1 MTTQNHNCSVTL
13 SAWFK
18 IHDTLHEDLTVLT
31 ENEDTEELL
40 KSKWQTHKVFPMGS
54 PNSPC
59 TWLQRMTVNIKQQQL
74 DKNVFLDHA
83 KSSFQTWEKTAS
95 MLSVE
100 FHNPLISSA
109 HSHPSNTLH
118 CIPWHSQSCHSKSP
132 GAEGG
137 WGAPASQGC
146 DTGLGSADVWP
157 HHMNHDCLTSS
168 TRPGSSLSAESVIQD
183 LQRKHFFFFFYS
195 WSVLL
200 PAKQILKGEQCQT
213 PMRKSVHVL

>member
-1 MTTQNHNCSVTL
+1 
-13 SAWFK
+13 
-18 IHDTLHEDLTVLT
+18 
-31 ENEDTEELL
+31 
-40 KSKWQTHKVFPMGS
+40 MGS

-146 DTGLGSADVWP
+146 DTGLALADVWP

-183 LQRKHFFFFFYS
+183 LQRKHFFFFFLQLIRFAACKANFKR
-195 WSVLL
+195 WAVPDADEKVCACSVTQGVWPRFSFTTELMQHL
-200 PAKQILKGEQCQT
+200 YECSTTKTPNAKSAKHYHG
-213 PMRKSVHVL
+213 R